1 MQGQAPGIGREPVRL
16 GWGSAEGR
24 EGATEGERP
33 QGQAVWL
40 WKPWQSLG
48 LTVGAVGVCRKFL
61 GRESPGRQAPPGC
74 WLDGRTQAEEA

>member
-1 MQGQAPGIGREPVRL
+1 MLGGLPVTAQGLGAAGLGQARGLGREPVRL

-61 GRESPGRQAPPGC
+61 GSFF
-74 WLDGRTQAEEA
+74 EER